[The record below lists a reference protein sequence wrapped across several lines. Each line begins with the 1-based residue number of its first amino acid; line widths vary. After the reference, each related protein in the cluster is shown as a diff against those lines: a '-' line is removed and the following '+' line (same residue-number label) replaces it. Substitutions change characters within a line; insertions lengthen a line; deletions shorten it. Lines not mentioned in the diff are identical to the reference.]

1 MGRLDLPAGRMRGGA
16 QLSGSRGRADSTIAS
31 GAMVLIVEDDEFV
44 REVLADIV
52 ASFGFTVALAA
63 DGADAIEV
71 YERAAE
77 EIECVI
83 LDYDIPGTHSSRVV
97 SHIRSINSGVK
108 ILLSSGYS
116 ESHVAGSFPL
126 ESVDGFIPKPYNT
139 IMLRAEL
146 ERISS
151 AQ

>member
-1 MGRLDLPAGRMRGGA
+1 MGRLNVPGE
-16 QLSGSRGRADSTIAS
+16 SSRGSADMPSSSSSTMTS
-31 GAMVLIVEDDEFV
+31 GTTVLIVEDDEFV

-52 ASFGFTVALAA
+52 TSFGFTVALAA

-71 YERAAE
+71 YERAADD
-77 EIECVI
+77 IDCVI

-97 SHIRSINSGVK
+97 SHIRGVNSSVK

-116 ESHVAGSFPL
+116 ETHVAGSFPL

-139 IMLRAEL
+139 IMLKSEL
-146 ERISS
+146 ERISTI
-151 AQ
+151 